1 MTANRNRLLDET
13 ALSPESLSVLTDEDI
28 SVLGAVI
35 AEEKARLSDLSDRLA
50 AIGPREKGVTDRVYE
65 MLSAYRTGKQLLV
78 LELTEQLARTLR
90 LAEGRS
96 G

>member
-28 SVLGAVI
+28 SVLGDVI
-35 AEEKARLSDLSDRLA
+35 AEEKARLSDLSDRLD

-65 MLSAYRTGKQLLV
+65 MLSAYRTGQELLV

-90 LAEGRS
+90 LAQGRS